1 MRKRF
6 LEMWAA
12 IASDAN
18 CEKPNAMP
26 PSCAHFAARP
36 YGTRNDNA
44 RRVSFPK
51 DEFFLP

>member
-6 LEMWAA
+6 LEMWAT

-26 PSCAHFAARP
+26 PSRAHFAARSC
-36 YGTRNDNA
+36 GTQNYNA

-51 DEFFLP
+51 DEFFLS